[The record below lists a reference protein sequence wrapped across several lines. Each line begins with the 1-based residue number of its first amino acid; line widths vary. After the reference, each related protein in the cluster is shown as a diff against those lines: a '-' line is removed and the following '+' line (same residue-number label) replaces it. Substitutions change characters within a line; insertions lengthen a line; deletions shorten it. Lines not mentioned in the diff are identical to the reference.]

1 MRRVFDRGLSGNS
14 HEMTID
20 DGSSGFGAS
29 RVIREYAKLL
39 QANAPVYVAL
49 GVLTSVAKGGRPC
62 TRSSDRFL
70 ARHGRPILFVL
81 CCANLRLS
89 GLNVLIELR
98 LENYAV
104 IDNLVVE
111 FGHGLNLLTGETGA
125 GKSILIDALALLL
138 GEKASSDVIRGG
150 ADRAVVAAVFE
161 EEGPDGDALAKILEA
176 NGLDESDDGSL
187 ILRREI
193 ASGGKGRVF
202 VNNQPATVAV
212 LRLLAPHLAV
222 IHAQNES
229 ILSFDGAARLEL
241 LDSFAGS
248 RFDTVANAFAAWKR
262 VRTRIDELERGE
274 QDRLRLVDLWIF
286 QKREIDEGRLQSG
299 EDEKLETEK
308 RVLANAEKI
317 YNAAMNAFDLL
328 YEGSGSTASSLR
340 AAHKQIEELA
350 RYEPKFQEA
359 LEALQTARISV
370 EDVGATVR
378 DYAGGIHAS
387 PEHLAQV
394 EDRLALLERL
404 KRKYGPTLDE
414 VIQFGADVA
423 RKLSEVE
430 NKDEIL
436 RRLRSELAQA
446 GQDYLSAAQ
455 ALSKSRT
462 SAARRLERLVEAEVN
477 DLAMKSAFRIEMT
490 TSTEESGWTSSGI
503 DQVLYMISTNPGEP
517 LRQLENI
524 ASGGELSRVMLALKA
539 SVESGTESSRER
551 EKRSDSSARRKREKT
566 SQKTLVFDEI
576 DTGIGGRAAEAV
588 GKKLKTLARAHQVLC
603 VTHLPQ
609 IATFGDHHYVIDKKE
624 SGGRTKTSIRP
635 VTGEERTE
643 EVARMLSGAKLTETS
658 RKHAEQMIKAN
669 G

>member
-1 MRRVFDRGLSGNS
+1 MLV
-14 HEMTID
+14 
-20 DGSSGFGAS
+20 
-29 RVIREYAKLL
+29 
-39 QANAPVYVAL
+39 
-49 GVLTSVAKGGRPC
+49 
-62 TRSSDRFL
+62 
-70 ARHGRPILFVL
+70 
-81 CCANLRLS
+81 
-89 GLNVLIELR
+89 ELR

-111 FGHGLNLLTGETGA
+111 FGPGLNLLTGETGA

-138 GEKASSDVIRGG
+138 GEKASSEVIRSG
-150 ADRAVVAAVFE
+150 ADRAVVCGVFE
-161 EEGPDGDALAKILEA
+161 NHEKIIPAVLET
-176 NGLDESDDGSL
+176 NGLDESDDGS
-187 ILRREI
+187 IIVRREI

-212 LRLLAPHLAV
+212 LRLLAPHVATV
-222 IHAQNES
+222 HAQNES
-229 ILSFDGAARLEL
+229 ILSFDGPARLAL
-241 LDSFAGS
+241 LD
-248 RFDTVANAFAAWKR
+248 AFANSQRESTKSAYRAWKDICS
-262 VRTRIDELERGE
+262 RIDELEQGE
-274 QDRLRLVDLWIF
+274 QDRLRLVDLWSF
-286 QKREIDEGRLQSG
+286 QRREIEDAKVEAG

-328 YEGSGSTASSLR
+328 YEGNGSTASSLR
-340 AAHKQIEELA
+340 AAQKHVEELA

-359 LEALQTARISV
+359 LAALDSARISV
-370 EDVGATVR
+370 EDVGATLR

-387 PEHLAQV
+387 PEHLAQI
-394 EDRLALLERL
+394 EDRLALIDRL

-423 RKLSEVE
+423 RKLNEVE

-436 RRLRSELAQA
+436 QQLRHEMA
-446 GQDYLSAAQ
+446 SAAQ
-455 ALSKSRT
+455 TYLQAARALSKKRAD
-462 SAARRLERLVEAEVN
+462 AAAKLEKLVESEIN
-477 DLAMKSAFRIEMT
+477 DLAMRSTFRIEIT
-490 TSTEESGWTSSGI
+490 KSEEEGNWADSGI

-517 LRQLENI
+517 MRQLEHI

-539 SVESGTESSRER
+539 TVENGKALSSSRA
-551 EKRSDSSARRKREKT
+551 KDKSAQR
-566 SQKTLVFDEI
+566 TLVFDEI

-588 GKKLKTLARAHQVLC
+588 GKKLKALARTNQVLC

-609 IATFGDHHYVIDKKE
+609 IATFGDHHYVIEKKQ
-624 SGGRTKTSIRP
+624 SAGRTRTTVRP

-669 G
+669 A